1 MKKIEEDYWRKKD
14 ELENKIADL
23 EAEKRSFTRY
33 LDQLGEK
40 IPLTQRIFSDGG
52 TIDPRIA

>member
-1 MKKIEEDYWRKKD
+1 MKKIEEDYWHKKD
-14 ELENKIADL
+14 ELENKIADH

-40 IPLTQRIFSDGG
+40 NPFDTTNIFRRRND
-52 TIDPRIA
+52 